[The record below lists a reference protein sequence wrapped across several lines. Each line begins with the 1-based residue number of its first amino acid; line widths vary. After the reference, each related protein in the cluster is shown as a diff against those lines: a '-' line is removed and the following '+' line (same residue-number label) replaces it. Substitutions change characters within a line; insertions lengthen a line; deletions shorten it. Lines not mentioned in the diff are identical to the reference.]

1 MRADL
6 HVHSK
11 YSRRPSQWFLQKIG
25 CPESFTEPLDIYTIA
40 RSRGMSLVTITDH
53 NRIDG
58 SLEIAHLSGTFISEE
73 VTSYFPED
81 QCKVHV
87 LAYDIN
93 ENQHEDIQKFRSN
106 LYELVEYFQHQK
118 IIHVLAHPL
127 YSVNDRLSVEHFEK
141 CLLLFKNFEINE
153 DFNPES
159 NGYLKQLLSDLTREA
174 IFRLADKHG
183 LKPQDLEPWEKT
195 LIGGS
200 DDHSSLNIGR
210 TFTEVEGADCVDSF
224 LKGIDNAATKVI
236 SEPSS
241 PQNLAC
247 NLYSIAYQF
256 YRNKLGLGNYVPKN
270 GVLKFI
276 DCCLRTD
283 YAQPPGFLNKLHILR
298 QYRRQRKIT
307 GSVPD
312 SVIELLRRETDR
324 LLTENPGLFLLP
336 QDDSLTYQDLEQRW
350 FLFVKEISNRVI
362 LHFGNHLMDHFSGA
376 NLFNIFHTIG
386 SAGGFYTLLTPY
398 FVAFSQYSKHRHF
411 QGMVEKS
418 FGRQGME
425 ATESAPA
432 ENVAIFTDTY
442 YGMNEVALSLQEQMV
457 STVKTNQRL
466 TVVTCDGDHHTD
478 NTGLRNF
485 TPIGVY
491 EFPGDRESRLFY
503 PPLMEMLDF
512 CYRQNFS
519 RIHAATPGPIGVAA
533 LLVARLLT
541 LPITGTYYTS
551 LPHYATFV
559 AGDAFME
566 ELALRY
572 TIWFYSQMSQ
582 IYVPSKSTFDELK
595 QKGVASEKIHL
606 MPHGIDINR
615 FHPAKR
621 NGFLKSRY
629 SIRKGLKL
637 LYVGRISTE
646 KNLPLLAKAFK
657 ILHQQHKGVQLIV
670 VGKGPYLNEMQAEL
684 KSTPCIFI
692 GYLNREDLAAVYA
705 SCDIFVYPSA
715 TDAFGQVVLEAQA
728 SGLPVIIT
736 DRGGPRENVI
746 AGKTGLVVKADDIDS
761 IVSALQRLVLSP
773 AFARNMGRS
782 ARRYMEDR
790 FSDGA
795 LRHIWKM
802 DTAAEDLVMPLSKAM

>member
-247 NLYSIAYQF
+247 NLYSIAYF
-256 YRNKLGLGNYVPKN
+256 IAISSVWGIMCPKMA
-270 GVLKFI
+270 
-276 DCCLRTD
+276 
-283 YAQPPGFLNKLHILR
+283 Y
-298 QYRRQRKIT
+298 
-307 GSVPD
+307 
-312 SVIELLRRETDR
+312 
-324 LLTENPGLFLLP
+324 
-336 QDDSLTYQDLEQRW
+336 
-350 FLFVKEISNRVI
+350 
-362 LHFGNHLMDHFSGA
+362 
-376 NLFNIFHTIG
+376 
-386 SAGGFYTLLTPY
+386 
-398 FVAFSQYSKHRHF
+398 
-411 QGMVEKS
+411 
-418 FGRQGME
+418 
-425 ATESAPA
+425 
-432 ENVAIFTDTY
+432 
-442 YGMNEVALSLQEQMV
+442 
-457 STVKTNQRL
+457 
-466 TVVTCDGDHHTD
+466 
-478 NTGLRNF
+478 
-485 TPIGVY
+485 
-491 EFPGDRESRLFY
+491 
-503 PPLMEMLDF
+503 
-512 CYRQNFS
+512 
-519 RIHAATPGPIGVAA
+519 
-533 LLVARLLT
+533 
-541 LPITGTYYTS
+541 
-551 LPHYATFV
+551 
-559 AGDAFME
+559 
-566 ELALRY
+566 
-572 TIWFYSQMSQ
+572 
-582 IYVPSKSTFDELK
+582 
-595 QKGVASEKIHL
+595 
-606 MPHGIDINR
+606 
-615 FHPAKR
+615 
-621 NGFLKSRY
+621 
-629 SIRKGLKL
+629 
-637 LYVGRISTE
+637 
-646 KNLPLLAKAFK
+646 
-657 ILHQQHKGVQLIV
+657 
-670 VGKGPYLNEMQAEL
+670 
-684 KSTPCIFI
+684 
-692 GYLNREDLAAVYA
+692 
-705 SCDIFVYPSA
+705 
-715 TDAFGQVVLEAQA
+715 
-728 SGLPVIIT
+728 
-736 DRGGPRENVI
+736 
-746 AGKTGLVVKADDIDS
+746 
-761 IVSALQRLVLSP
+761 
-773 AFARNMGRS
+773 
-782 ARRYMEDR
+782 
-790 FSDGA
+790 
-795 LRHIWKM
+795 
-802 DTAAEDLVMPLSKAM
+802 